1 LNVIITKPSA
11 GSAAYLQFH
20 LLNFTDTQSLVN
32 AVRRI
37 PYCGGSTNTSGGLR
51 LAVREIFNTTKGD
64 RPAVPNV
71 IVLITDGNPTREV
84 EILDEE
90 VQRIKNL
97 SVRIVGVGVTN
108 AVSECS
114 ATVSSS
120 SICR

>member
-1 LNVIITKPSA
+1 
-11 GSAAYLQFH
+11 
-20 LLNFTDTQSLVN
+20 
-32 AVRRI
+32 
-37 PYCGGSTNTSGGLR
+37 
-51 LAVREIFNTTKGD
+51 
-64 RPAVPNV
+64 VPNV